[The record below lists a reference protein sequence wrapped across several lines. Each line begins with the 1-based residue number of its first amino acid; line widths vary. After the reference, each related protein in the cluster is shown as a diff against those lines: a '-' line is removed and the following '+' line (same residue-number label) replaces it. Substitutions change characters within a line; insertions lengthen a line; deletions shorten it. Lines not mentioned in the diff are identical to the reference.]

1 MRKYQD
7 MLAAESE
14 DVTWIQLAHERIQQL
29 AVVRMVMDCS
39 LPKNHRFRCG

>member
-7 MLAAESE
+7 ILAAEIE

-29 AVVRMVMDCS
+29 AVVRMVMN
-39 LPKNHRFRCG
+39 LRIPFINLM